1 MENTTINVIETIGVS
16 LGVEPRNGQL
26 LFELISKALKERK
39 KVSVSFQKM
48 EVLTISFLHL
58 AVAQLYRD
66 FSESIIED
74 HLEITDLSDSEK
86 VKLKRVIDRVKLDSK
101 DSKEPKRSLKKS
113 KRLN

>member
-58 AVAQLYRD
+58 AIAQLYRD

-86 VKLKRVIDRVKLDSK
+86 VKLKRVNDRVKL